1 MNRLR
6 YRTKMIQII
15 KLIFQEV
22 TRNEKKFLVRV
33 SIWQLLISVLEIIA
47 ILGSGFAGALAIS
60 QITGQKSVK
69 YINQINIFD
78 LSDSKFLFTLVLTSS
93 FLLVIKTLLS
103 IRINIKINAFL
114 SNLTGRITAEKLGE
128 INHVDYRWFKS
139 QNPSDI
145 SYFFGQGINGDYKNL
160 LLGVYVLIN
169 ELIFILA
176 VITFLAVVNIVLT
189 VILLS
194 ILVLTMLTLHKFVS
208 EKFKLYG
215 QESVNLMSK
224 NNSLISDLV
233 VSYKELIVAN
243 KIGNFQLGFSE
254 SRLAENRL
262 ESKLQSLGQ
271 IPKFI
276 LEVLIVLVGLLLFTF
291 AAIPSDVVYG
301 STTILTFGLAITRL
315 APSLLRAQNGLT
327 LYKQNIERFYVTNN
341 FYLSLKKH
349 AKQVSPNQKDSD
361 LKYSSFEIRLSGVTF
376 GYNNQTKLFE
386 NFNATFSRGK
396 VNCIQ
401 GVSGVGKSTL
411 AEIILGLIDPTSGLV
426 QIDGINVAT
435 WSVNNPE
442 KIYYLPQVPLLI
454 DSTVI
459 ENIALQSSNSSS
471 DRAKAE
477 EYLNLVGLDNIDLE
491 DKVLR
496 NKISLSGGEKQKLG
510 LARALFSNAD
520 ILILDEP
527 TSSLDE
533 ASEASIFALLNS
545 IAQTKTVVLITHSL
559 NAKNHFESLTTL

>member
-1 MNRLR
+1 
-6 YRTKMIQII
+6 MIQVI
-15 KLIFQEV
+15 KLVFQEV
-22 TRNEKKFLVRV
+22 TRDEKKFFVRM
-33 SIWQLLISVLEIIA
+33 SICQLLISILEIIA
-47 ILGSGFAGALAIS
+47 ILGSGFAGALAVS
-60 QITGQKSVK
+60 QITGQENVK
-69 YINQINIFD
+69 YINQLNIFG
-78 LSDSKFLFTLVLTSS
+78 LSNSKFLFTLVLTSS
-93 FLLVIKTLLS
+93 VLLVTKTLLS
-103 IRINIKINAFL
+103 IRISIKINAFL
-114 SNLTGRITAEKLGE
+114 SNLTGRITTEKLAE
-128 INHVDYRWFKS
+128 INNVDYRWFKS

-176 VITFLAVVNIVLT
+176 VITFLAIVNIVLT
-189 VILLS
+189 VILFS
-194 ILVLTMLTLHKFVS
+194 ILILTMLILHKFVS

-215 QESVNLMSK
+215 QEGVNLISK

-243 KIGNFQLGFSE
+243 KIRNFQLGFSE
-254 SRLAENRL
+254 SRLAENKL
-262 ESKLQSLGQ
+262 ESQLQSLGQ

-291 AAIPSDVVYG
+291 AAIPSDAVYG

-327 LYKQNIERFYVTNN
+327 LYKQNIERFYVTND
-341 FYLSLKKH
+341 FYLNLKRH
-349 AKQVSPNQKDSD
+349 AKQISSNQMDSE
-361 LKYSSFEIRLSGVTF
+361 LKYSSYEIRLSSVTF
-376 GYNNQTKLFE
+376 GHNNQKNLFE

-435 WSVNNPE
+435 WSIDNPE
-442 KIYYLPQVPLLI
+442 KIYYLPQEPLLI

-459 ENIALQSSNSSS
+459 ENITLQSSNSST
-471 DRAKAE
+471 DHAKANK
-477 EYLNLVGLDNIDLE
+477 YLNLVGLEYFDLG

-510 LARALFSNAD
+510 LARALFSNAE

-533 ASEASIFALLNS
+533 ASEANIFALLNS
-545 IAQTKTVVLITHSL
+545 IAQTKTVLLITHSL
-559 NAKNHFESLTTL
+559 NASNHFESLTTL